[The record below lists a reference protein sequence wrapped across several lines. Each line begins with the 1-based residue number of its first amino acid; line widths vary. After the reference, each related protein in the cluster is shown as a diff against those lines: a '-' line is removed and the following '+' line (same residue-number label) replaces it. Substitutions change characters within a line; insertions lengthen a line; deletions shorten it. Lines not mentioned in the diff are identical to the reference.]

1 MAKKRGGDFDLDR
14 AIRDPGF
21 TPKRSDAGA
30 LLDRMASGSDEEKLA
45 ERAVI
50 KLGVAILD
58 DAAARARDR
67 SFEGRPAILRCLG
80 RVAAS
85 ANDED
90 AAPIVALAIELLGD
104 EDARVRRAAATTIAK
119 ARARRAP
126 DQEAERA
133 LSAAIAIERDA
144 SASRAM
150 IEALGRTGAKAAAEL
165 LASHTD
171 ASAER
176 TRAAIV
182 VRRAMAR
189 AEPSTIDLDVDPTS
203 PLTVALRCRSGLA
216 SIVIDELP
224 ASPAPKLA
232 SDPLAGD
239 RVEVTITRAP
249 SSLFASRVALSMGFL
264 LAPVRAA
271 PSLAEAVASS
281 LASDEARAIIR
292 RFTRGPLRYRLA
304 WSAGGKRRAEVWR
317 AAELTS
323 RLAPEL
329 VNDPQD
335 SPWEVIVHEASEMIR
350 VELVPSAVDPRFRYR
365 VADVPAASHPTLAAA
380 LVRIAGSSP
389 NDVVWDPFVGSGL
402 ELCERAIAGP
412 YAALIG
418 TDREPSALEAAR
430 KNLDAVS
437 VGGVG
442 GARDATLVAA
452 DATLWRPSGSAPTLV
467 ISNPPMGRRIER
479 TRDLGPMLTRALA
492 NVHRALAPGG
502 RIVWISP
509 LPELTRGEAERL
521 HLVMKKA
528 LTVDMGGF
536 SAEIQVLDKPK
547 PRAASARRRL
557 D

>member
-1 MAKKRGGDFDLDR
+1 MAKKRGSDFDLDR

-30 LLDRMASGSDEEKLA
+30 LLDRMASGDDEDKLA

-50 KLGVAILD
+50 KLGVAITG

-85 ANDED
+85 ASDED

-126 DQEAERA
+126 DQDAERA

-165 LASHTD
+165 LASHAD

-189 AEPSTIDLDVDPTS
+189 SEPSTIDLDVDPTS
-203 PLTVALRCRSGLA
+203 PITVALRCRSGLA

-224 ASPAPKLA
+224 ASPAPKLT

-239 RVEVTITRAP
+239 RVEVTIKRAP

-271 PSLAEAVASS
+271 PSLAEAVAAS

-412 YAALIG
+412 YAGLIG

-430 KNLDAVS
+430 KNLDAV
-437 VGGVG
+437 G
-442 GARDATLVAA
+442 GAHDVTLVAA
-452 DATLWRPSGSAPTLV
+452 DATLWRPSGSPPTLV

>member
-1 MAKKRGGDFDLDR
+1 MAKKRGSDFDLDR

-30 LLDRMASGSDEEKLA
+30 LLDRMASGRDEDKLA

-50 KLGVAILD
+50 KLGVAITD
-58 DAAARARDR
+58 DAATRARDR
-67 SFEGRPAILRCLG
+67 SFEGRPTILRCLG

-85 ANDED
+85 ASDED
-90 AAPIVALAIELLGD
+90 AAPIVALAIELLRD

-126 DQEAERA
+126 DRDAERA

-150 IEALGRTGAKAAAEL
+150 IEALGRTGAKDAAEL
-165 LASHTD
+165 IASHAD

-189 AEPSTIDLDVDPTS
+189 SEPSTIDLDVDPTS

-239 RVEVTITRAP
+239 RVEITIARAP

-271 PSLAEAVASS
+271 PSLAEAVAAS
-281 LASDEARAIIR
+281 LASDEARAIFR

-335 SPWEVIVHEASEMIR
+335 SPWEAIVHEASEMIR

-380 LVRIAGSSP
+380 LVRIAGTSP

-412 YAALIG
+412 YASLIG
-418 TDREPSALEAAR
+418 TDREPDALEAAR
-430 KNLDAVS
+430 KNLDAV
-437 VGGVG
+437 GVG
-442 GARDATLVAA
+442 GATLVAA
-452 DATLWRPSGSAPTLV
+452 DATMWRPSGSAPTLV

-479 TRDLGPMLTRALA
+479 TGDLGPMLTRALA
-492 NVHRALAPGG
+492 NVHSALAPGG
-502 RIVWISP
+502 RIVWISA